1 MNLSAHR
8 LAAPRLSTSSSASE
22 SHSLHELHSQER
34 PLMSHTNIH
43 KADLADPVSRLTAQA
58 SYNVISAPTAKQQ
71 LVALTIK
78 NVKVRIRD
86 LAQTM

>member
-1 MNLSAHR
+1 
-8 LAAPRLSTSSSASE
+8 
-22 SHSLHELHSQER
+22 
-34 PLMSHTNIH
+34 MSHTNNH

-58 SYNVISAPTAKQQ
+58 SYNVVSLPTAKQQ

-78 NVKVRIRD
+78 NIKIRIRD

>member
-1 MNLSAHR
+1 
-8 LAAPRLSTSSSASE
+8 
-22 SHSLHELHSQER
+22 
-34 PLMSHTNIH
+34 MSHTNIH